1 MSELERL
8 QKRAQRERLARKEA
22 ERLLENKSR
31 ELFYAN
37 QTLAEREEKTRSV
50 LQAINDGILTYDE
63 EGIIQSCN
71 PGAEN
76 IFGCQSSRL
85 LDQPISSLFPSSTL
99 LIPAEEHD
107 PKHVEES
114 RIRRV
119 DGSSCPIELNIGV
132 VTLGSGRVYI
142 ATLRDITERN
152 TAQERIKKLAY
163 YDALTGLPNRSVFL
177 DRLELALNNA
187 KRHDDLVA
195 VMFIDLDRFKRVN
208 DTLGHNVGDH
218 FLTQVAKRLRN
229 TIRTSDTVTQ
239 LHRDE
244 DIPLLTRLGGDEF
257 TLLLSRIRNA
267 NDVARVGQRILEDLR
282 RPVRIDG
289 HELVLTG
296 SIGISLFPGDGEDA
310 DAVLR
315 NADVAMYQG
324 KKSGRDQ
331 ATFYSSSMNETALHV
346 LTLEEELRHALQNS
360 EFEVHY
366 QPKVSIQTR
375 KPVGAEALVRWRHPK
390 QGLMMPGE
398 FLPVAEETGLLGPI
412 SDWVLRE
419 SCRQIRDWA
428 SSGRQP
434 LPVSVNISNQQFN
447 GEMLLN
453 TLESVLQ
460 ETGIDP
466 GLLELELTESI
477 VMENAPLA
485 VEISCNIRE
494 MGISLSIDDFGT
506 GYSSMSHLKRLAL
519 DKLKI
524 DRSFVMD
531 LGEDPED
538 EAIIKAITA
547 LAHSMRLE
555 VIAEGVE
562 TEAQLNRLGQ
572 YGCDE
577 AQGFLFSRA
586 IPADEFAK
594 WLE

>member
-1 MSELERL
+1 MSKLERL

-85 LDQPISSLFPSSTL
+85 LDQPILSLFPSSTL

-114 RIRRV
+114 RIRRA

-132 VTLGSGRVYI
+132 VTLESGRIYI

-244 DIPLLTRLGGDEF
+244 DTPLLTRLGGDEF

-296 SIGISLFPGDGEDA
+296 SIGISLFPGDGDDA

-331 ATFYSSSMNETALHV
+331 ATFY
-346 LTLEEELRHALQNS
+346 R
-360 EFEVHY
+360 
-366 QPKVSIQTR
+366 
-375 KPVGAEALVRWRHPK
+375 
-390 QGLMMPGE
+390 
-398 FLPVAEETGLLGPI
+398 
-412 SDWVLRE
+412 
-419 SCRQIRDWA
+419 
-428 SSGRQP
+428 
-434 LPVSVNISNQQFN
+434 
-447 GEMLLN
+447 
-453 TLESVLQ
+453 
-460 ETGIDP
+460 
-466 GLLELELTESI
+466 
-477 VMENAPLA
+477 
-485 VEISCNIRE
+485 
-494 MGISLSIDDFGT
+494 
-506 GYSSMSHLKRLAL
+506 
-519 DKLKI
+519 
-524 DRSFVMD
+524 
-531 LGEDPED
+531 
-538 EAIIKAITA
+538 
-547 LAHSMRLE
+547 
-555 VIAEGVE
+555 
-562 TEAQLNRLGQ
+562 
-572 YGCDE
+572 
-577 AQGFLFSRA
+577 
-586 IPADEFAK
+586 
-594 WLE
+594 